1 MLLENKV
8 AIVTGAASGIGKDIK
23 PQRAPEWAPFSP
35 TETDCMAEHGVVA
48 NRSQPARRAES
59 SLQIPCYMGICREFL
74 RLAGNLDW
82 HWDRNLRA
90 DQSVT

>member
-35 TETDCMAEHGVVA
+35 TETDCMAGHVRLE
-48 NRSQPARRAES
+48 
-59 SLQIPCYMGICREFL
+59 L
-74 RLAGNLDW
+74 RNPSGAKVRPRGRLNFRGCSDSNWERPIELD
-82 HWDRNLRA
+82 H
-90 DQSVT
+90 

>member
-35 TETDCMAEHGVVA
+35 TETDCMAEDAVCCEPVSPCNLGKCRVVFA
-48 NRSQPARRAES
+48 K
-59 SLQIPCYMGICREFL
+59 CRE
-74 RLAGNLDW
+74 RKA
-82 HWDRNLRA
+82 RA
-90 DQSVT
+90 C

>member
-35 TETDCMAEHGVVA
+35 TETDCMAGHVRLELA
-48 NRSQPARRAES
+48 NVS
-59 SLQIPCYMGICREFL
+59 S
-74 RLAGNLDW
+74 D
-82 HWDRNLRA
+82 
-90 DQSVT
+90 